1 MLSKRSFGLSLPC
14 YVLRGLSTPRR
25 NCICIEEMRINP
37 SEISCLSQ
45 LQEII
50 KTFRAKLCMYT
61 FRYLPVNRVKLGRK
75 LNPPRDFNAINIPCS
90 LSNCRM
96 ARRHFSRPATGTWM
110 QIAFVAFTIRIS
122 LHSRLPAVLYT
133 AKKKKKE
140 KRNCHPIRM
149 SSRWGL

>member
-14 YVLRGLSTPRR
+14 YVLRDLSTPRR

-61 FRYLPVNRVKLGRK
+61 FRYLSVNRVKLGRK
-75 LNPPRDFNAINIPCS
+75 LNPPRDFTRSIYHVPCRIVEWHAVIFHVLRQAPECKS
-90 LSNCRM
+90 LSLHLLSVSLCIR
-96 ARRHFSRPATGTWM
+96 AFQQSYTQRRK
-110 QIAFVAFTIRIS
+110 
-122 LHSRLPAVLYT
+122 
-133 AKKKKKE
+133 KKKKKE
-140 KRNCHPIRM
+140 TVTR
-149 SSRWGL
+149 